1 MVVSKPLPTLKL
13 TAARD
18 TAADALRK
26 ALLEGR
32 FVPGHG
38 LSEVSLAN
46 QFGISRGPVREALL
60 ILAQEGLVTHQQN
73 RGFSV
78 IEFTDRDQQE
88 IQKIRLPLESMALE
102 LAKPN
107 ISSDDLDLL
116 RKYKDE
122 LIAAHRDERTDAM
135 VPAELQFH
143 RYIWEKSGNVW
154 LCMTLRRVLVPFFTF
169 AVALHMNRPDLS
181 LELLERQ
188 HSLYIDYLA
197 DATEMSALGCV
208 QVHVGG

>member
-1 MVVSKPLPTLKL
+1 MPVSTTLPALKL

-18 TAADALRK
+18 TAADALRG
-26 ALLEGR
+26 ALLEGK
-32 FVPGHG
+32 FLPGQG
-38 LSEVSLAN
+38 LSEMALAN
-46 QFGISRGPVREALL
+46 QLGISRGPVREALL

-78 IEFTDRDQQE
+78 IEFTNQDQSE

-107 ISSDDLDLL
+107 MSGADLELL

-122 LIAAHRDERTDAM
+122 LIAAHREARTEAL

-143 RYIWEKSGNVW
+143 RFIWDKSGNAW
-154 LCMTLRRVLVPFFTF
+154 LGVTLRRVLVPFFTF

-197 DATEMSALGCV
+197 GTTQTSALG
-208 QVHVGG
+208 